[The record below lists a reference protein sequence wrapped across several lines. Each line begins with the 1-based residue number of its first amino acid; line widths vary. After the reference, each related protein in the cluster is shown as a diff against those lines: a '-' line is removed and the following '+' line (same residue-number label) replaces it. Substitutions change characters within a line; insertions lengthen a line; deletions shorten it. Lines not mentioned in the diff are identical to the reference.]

1 MLLIA
6 MNVVLA
12 DAIKGVGFPEYRVAS
27 EAVLGGLATCEASTE
42 YGAPDEYTW
51 DTEALLKLETATL
64 EQLYMGLKTH
74 TAPRPKFIAGVPNA
88 D

>member
-6 MNVVLA
+6 MNIVLA
-12 DAIKGVGFPEYRVAS
+12 DAITGVGFPEYRVAS
-27 EAVLGGLATCEASTE
+27 EAVLGGLATSDEFEDGSTQ
-42 YGAPDEYTW
+42 YTW

-74 TAPRPKFIAGVPNA
+74 RRVAPIVGAT
-88 D
+88 

>member
-6 MNVVLA
+6 MNIVLA
-12 DAIKGVGFPEYRVAS
+12 DAITGVGFPEYRVAS
-27 EAVLGGLATCEASTE
+27 EAVLGGLATFEESNE
-42 YGAPDEYTW
+42 YGHDGTYTW

-74 TAPRPKFIAGVPNA
+74 RRVAPIVGAT
-88 D
+88 

>member
-6 MNVVLA
+6 MNIVLA
-12 DAIKGVGFPEYRVAS
+12 DAITGVGFPSYEVAE
-27 EAVLGGLATCEASTE
+27 EAVKGGLATFTGNQHNE
-42 YGAPDEYTW
+42 DWTW

-74 TAPRPKFIAGVPNA
+74 RRVAPIVGAT
-88 D
+88 

>member
-12 DAIKGVGFPEYRVAS
+12 DAIKGAGFPAAEVAE
-27 EAVLGGLATCEASTE
+27 EAVKGGLATFTGNQYNESWA
-42 YGAPDEYTW
+42 W

-74 TAPRPKFIAGVPNA
+74 RRVAPIVGAT
-88 D
+88 